1 MDQEEYNRKRINL
14 KVLKSIQ
21 EYMKTEDAASSALYP
36 IKVPEDLL
44 YQVLRIQGPDSAD
57 KLIHHIFR
65 MGLDLWSDEF
75 FNEAFGSQR
84 NLEQFI
90 KMMKKRNR
98 GEED

>member
-21 EYMKTEDAASSALYP
+21 EYMKTEDAASSALSP